1 METSTLN
8 DAEPQDLRERAI
20 SSRAVERYFQ
30 LSLVLTLIT
39 GFFTLASTGRID
51 APTVVLVSLAL
62 VIRPLALVLG
72 RDYRLSPRAVTLFS
86 VFYLFF
92 YPADILLLATGPTVL
107 DRILAATVH
116 LVLFAA
122 VIKVFSATT
131 RRDSAYLA
139 TLSFLMML
147 VAAILTVSAG
157 FLAGF
162 CVYVFFA
169 ISTLMS
175 YQVLG
180 PAAVF
185 PRTRQQGFPGTGS
198 ARLELVESALGKT
211 AIGVAL
217 ALIPLAAGL
226 FFLIPRYRSGYLSA
240 VTLEGQKITGFSESV
255 DLGDIGRI
263 MRSSQVVMRVT
274 VEGDYRRFEGVK
286 WRGVALSDFDGRR
299 WSNGEPRGRLLTPVA
314 PGEFRLPA
322 WEGPRTWPQ
331 SLLRYRVQLEPISTD
346 VLFAAG
352 RAREISAAA
361 RFLLVD
367 EAASIHNPQH
377 AGVPFGYGAVSEAV
391 APSPSEL
398 RQASG
403 GYPADIKESYLDLPA
418 LDPRIAALAQETVA
432 KAGNNY
438 DRIIALQDYL
448 RTRFYYTLELPAV
461 QPADPIA
468 SFLFETRRGN
478 CEYFAASLAVMLR
491 TLGIPSRLVNGFET
505 GSYNPIGKD
514 FVVRGY
520 NAHSWVEAYFP
531 TYGWIPFDPTPDGA
545 ETAGGGFLGDYLDAA
560 ALFWNEWVINYDF
573 GHQVQLAGTF
583 ENASRGADRR
593 FRLLRWRFERLGL
606 GAMDRGKSWLQDH
619 RVAALGTLLLMLALA
634 SLAANPVWIERLAGA
649 FRWRLEVWRDQPSPR
664 TATAAYH
671 RFLEIV
677 SRQGFHK
684 APAETALEF
693 AAKLGA
699 AKPVGARLRESAI
712 VFTELYQALRFGHR
726 PVSAADLEASLQ
738 ALPGQKPKRIMPAPG
753 REP

>member
-1 METSTLN
+1 METSTVN
-8 DAEPQDLRERAI
+8 KAEAQDFRERAT
-20 SSRAVERYFQ
+20 SSGAVERYFQ

-39 GFFTLASTGRID
+39 AFFTLASTGRID
-51 APTVVLVSLAL
+51 APTVALVSLAL
-62 VIRPLALVLG
+62 VIRLMALVLG
-72 RDYRLSPRAVTLFS
+72 RDYRLGPRAVTLFS

-92 YPADILLLATGPTVL
+92 YPADILFLAAGPTVL

-139 TLSFLMML
+139 ILSFLMML

-162 CVYVFFA
+162 CIYVFFA

-180 PAAVF
+180 PASVI
-185 PRTRQQGFPGTGS
+185 PRTPRQGFPAGTGS

-274 VEGDYRRFEGVK
+274 VEGDPARFEGVK

-299 WSNGEPRGRLLTPVA
+299 WSTGDPRGRLLTPVA

-331 SLLRYRVQLEPISTD
+331 SLLRYRVQLTPISTD
-346 VLFAAG
+346 ILFAAG
-352 RAREISAAA
+352 RAREIRAPL

-391 APSPSEL
+391 TPSPSEL
-398 RQASG
+398 RQA
-403 GYPADIKESYLDLPA
+403 PADYPSEIRESYLGLPA
-418 LDPRIAALAQETVA
+418 VDPRIATLARETA
-432 KAGNNY
+432 AGAGNNY

-448 RTRFYYTLELPAV
+448 RTRLYYTLELPAV
-461 QPADPIA
+461 PPADPIA

-478 CEYFAASLAVMLR
+478 CEYFAASLAVMSR

-531 TYGWIPFDPTPDGA
+531 TYGWISFDPTPAGA

-573 GHQVQLAGTF
+573 GHQVQLAGTV
-583 ENASRGADRR
+583 ENTSRSADRR
-593 FRLLRWRFERLGL
+593 FRVLRWRFERLGL
-606 GAMDRGKSWLQDH
+606 GVMDRGKTWLQDH
-619 RVAALGTLLLMLALA
+619 RVAALGTLLVLLALA
-634 SLAANPVWIERLAGA
+634 ALAANPVWIGRLAAA
-649 FRWRLEVWRDQPSPR
+649 FRWKLEVWRDRPSQH

-677 SRQGFHK
+677 GRQGFHK

-693 AAKLGA
+693 AAKLGT
-699 AKPVGARLRESAI
+699 AKLEGASLRGPAMA
-712 VFTELYQALRFGHR
+712 FTELYQALRFGHR
-726 PVSAADLEASLQ
+726 AVSAADLEASLQ
-738 ALPGQKPKRIMPAPG
+738 ALPGSTSKPRG
-753 REP
+753 D

>member
-1 METSTLN
+1 VDTSTV
-8 DAEPQDLRERAI
+8 DKAKTEDFRERVT

-30 LSLVLTLIT
+30 LSLVLTLVT
-39 GFFTLASTGRID
+39 AFFTLASTGRID
-51 APTVVLVSLAL
+51 APTVALVSLAL
-62 VIRPLALVLG
+62 IIRLIALVLG
-72 RDYRLSPRAVTLFS
+72 RDFRLSPRAVTLFS

-92 YPADILLLATGPTVL
+92 YTADILLLTSGPTLL
-107 DRILAATVH
+107 DRVLAATVH

-122 VIKVFSATT
+122 VIKVYSAAT

-139 TLSFLMML
+139 ILSFLMML

-162 CVYVFFA
+162 CLYVLFA

-175 YQVLG
+175 YQVIG
-180 PAAVF
+180 PASAIARG
-185 PRTRQQGFPGTGS
+185 PRQGFPAGTGS
-198 ARLELVESALGKT
+198 SRLEPVEGALGKT

-217 ALIPLAAGL
+217 GLIPLAAGL

-240 VTLEGQKITGFSESV
+240 VSLEGQKITGFSESV

-263 MRSSQVVMRVT
+263 MRSSQVLMRVT
-274 VEGDYRRFEGVK
+274 VEGDRRRFEGVK

-299 WSNGEPRGRLLTPVA
+299 WSNADPRGRLLTPVA
-314 PGEFRLPA
+314 PGAFRLPP

-331 SLLRYRVQLEPISTD
+331 SLLRYRVQLAPISTD

-352 RAREISAAA
+352 RTREISAPV
-361 RFLLVD
+361 RFLVVD

-391 APSPSEL
+391 TPTPSEL

-403 GYPADIKESYLDLPA
+403 DYPPEIKESYLGLPA
-418 LDPRIAALAQETVA
+418 LDPRIAALARETA
-432 KAGNNY
+432 AGADNNY
-438 DRIIALQDYL
+438 DRIVALQDYL
-448 RTRFYYTLELPAV
+448 RTRFYYTLELPPV

-468 SFLFETRRGN
+468 SFLFDTRRGN

-491 TLGIPSRLVNGFET
+491 TLGVPSRLVNGFET
-505 GSYNPIGKD
+505 GSYNPVGKD

-520 NAHSWVEAYFP
+520 DAHSWVEAYFP
-531 TYGWIPFDPTPDGA
+531 TYGWISFDPTPAGA
-545 ETAGGGFLGDYLDAA
+545 ESIASGFVSDYLDAA

-573 GHQVQLAGTF
+573 GHQVQLAGAV
-583 ENASRGADRR
+583 ESGSRSADRQ
-593 FRLLRWRFERLGL
+593 FRTLRWRFEHLGL
-606 GAMDRGKSWLQDH
+606 GAMDRGKTWLQDH
-619 RVAALGTLLLMLALA
+619 RVAALGTLLVLLALA
-634 SLAANPVWIERLAGA
+634 ALASNPVWIERLATA
-649 FRWRLEVWRDQPSPR
+649 LRWKLEVWRNRPSQH

-677 SRQGFHK
+677 GRQGFQK

-693 AAKLGA
+693 AAKLGS
-699 AKPVGARLRESAI
+699 AKAEGASLRRSAMA
-712 VFTELYQALRFGHR
+712 FTELYQALRFGHR
-726 PVSAADLEASLQ
+726 SVSAADLEASLQ
-738 ALPGQKPKRIMPAPG
+738 ALPGPKPSAQYPQSD
-753 REP
+753 